1 MAWYDQAV
9 FYHIYPLGLC
19 GCAHENTGVAESHF
33 EQLRDWAA
41 HAARI
46 SCTAIYIG
54 PLFES
59 VGHGY
64 ETTDYCKV
72 DCRLGT
78 NEDFKD
84 FVAYCHEIGLRVI
97 VDGVFNHVGR
107 EFFAFKDVQEKRES
121 SPYCSWFCNLN
132 FGGNNEY
139 NDGFSYENWGG
150 YNLLVKLNQ
159 QNPDVQNYLFDA
171 IRFWISEFD
180 IDGIRLDAA
189 DVLDHGLMHNMR
201 QLTDSLKPDFWL
213 MGEVIHGDYSRW
225 VNDQMLHSVTNYELH
240 KGLYSGHNDHNYFE
254 IAHSIK
260 RLLGICG
267 DFRLYTFMDNHDVER
282 IYSKLTNK
290 EHMFLVTLLN
300 YTVYGIP
307 SLYYGS
313 EFAIEGKKESG
324 SDWNLRPC
332 LDIHDYEKAESD
344 NVITVLCKKLG
355 QLKKDYPELTYGQ
368 YQELVLTNRQFA
380 YGRVLNDTAMVIVLN
395 NDDSSATVEI
405 NAPVAAPAATD
416 LLGTAEN
423 VRYENGHL
431 SVSLPANRGTV
442 IYLGSGTGKQ
452 ADVETENLL
461 QKPDAAGKQG
471 ISDPVSG
478 QNGQEG
484 SGQDKT
490 QDAVLNDGQNDIRK
504 DVLNGG
510 QSDIRKDVP
519 NNGQSSV
526 QGNIT
531 NDGHSSMQGD
541 VPVDGHNDTPQK
553 VLIINGSPHA
563 DGSTALAL
571 REVEKTLQEQG
582 IETETIQIGH
592 LDIRSCIGCGQC
604 RQKGCCVF
612 DDVVNELAAKFE
624 QADGLLVGS
633 PVYFASANATL
644 VAFLTRLF
652 YSTPFDKRM
661 KVGAAVVSARRGG
674 NSATFDELNKF
685 FTISGMPVVSSQYWN
700 SIHGNNAQE
709 ASQDGEGLQTMR
721 ALGRN
726 MGFLVK
732 SIALGKQ
739 KYGLP
744 EEEERIRTNFIR

>member
-33 EQLRDWAA
+33 DQLRDWAA

-46 SCTAIYIG
+46 NYTAIYIG

-64 ETTDYCKV
+64 ETIDYRKV

-78 NEDFKD
+78 NDDFKD
-84 FVAYCHEIGLRVI
+84 FVSYCHEIGLRVI

-107 EFFAFKDVQEKRES
+107 EFFAFKDVQEKREA

-171 IRFWISEFD
+171 IRFWVTEFD

-225 VNDQMLHSVTNYELH
+225 VNDQKLHSVTNYELH

-260 RLLGICG
+260 RQLGICG

-282 IYSKLTNK
+282 IYSKLNNK

-307 SLYYGS
+307 SMYYGS
-313 EFAIEGKKESG
+313 EFGIDGRKEKG
-324 SDWNLRPC
+324 SDWNLRPY
-332 LDIHDYEKAESD
+332 LDIRDYENAETD
-344 NVITVLCKKLG
+344 NVITALCKKLG
-355 QLKKDYPELTYGQ
+355 QFKKDYQELTYGR
-368 YQELVLTNRQFA
+368 YQELALTNRQFA
-380 YGRVLNDTAMVIVLN
+380 YGRILDDTAMVMVLN
-395 NDDSSATVEI
+395 NDDNPATVEL
-405 NAPVAAPAATD
+405 NAPVGAPEATD
-416 LLGTAEN
+416 LLGIAER
-423 VRYENGHL
+423 VQYENGHL

-442 IYLGSGTGKQ
+442 IYLGSKVAVQT
-452 ADVETENLL
+452 DLSD
-461 QKPDAAGKQG
+461 QKVDT
-471 ISDPVSG
+471 PVSSTAEK
-478 QNGQEG
+478 QNASAALD
-484 SGQDKT
+484 SGQ
-490 QDAVLNDGQNDIRK
+490 K
-504 DVLNGG
+504 DQQESVRENG
-510 QSDIRKDVP
+510 QSDVANNVP
-519 NNGQSSV
+519 VNGQSGMV
-526 QGNIT
+526 N
-531 NDGHSSMQGD
+531 D
-541 VPVDGHNDTPQK
+541 VPVDGQNDTPLK

-563 DGSTALAL
+563 NGSTALAL
-571 REVEKTLQEQG
+571 REAEKTLQEQG
-582 IETETIQIGH
+582 IETEMIQVGH

-604 RQKGCCVF
+604 GGKGSCVF
-612 DDVVNELAAKFE
+612 DDIVNETAAKFE

-633 PVYFASANATL
+633 PVYYASANATL

-685 FTISGMPVVSSQYWN
+685 FTISGMPVASSQYWN

-709 ASQDGEGLQTMR
+709 AAQDGEGLQVMR

-744 EEEERIRTNFIR
+744 KEEERIRTNFIR

>member
-33 EQLRDWAA
+33 DQLRDWAA

-46 SCTAIYIG
+46 NYTAIYIG

-64 ETTDYCKV
+64 ETTDYRKV

-78 NEDFKD
+78 NDDFKD

-121 SPYCSWFCNLN
+121 SPYCSWFCNMN

-171 IRFWISEFD
+171 IRFWVSEFD

-225 VNDQMLHSVTNYELH
+225 VNDQKLHSVTNYELH

-260 RLLGICG
+260 RQLGICG

-282 IYSKLTNK
+282 IYSKLNNK

-307 SLYYGS
+307 SMYYGS
-313 EFAIEGKKESG
+313 EFGIDGKKEKS

-332 LDIHDYEKAESD
+332 LDIRDYENAESD
-344 NVITVLCKKLG
+344 NVITALCKKLG
-355 QLKKDYPELTYGQ
+355 QLKKDYQELTYGR
-368 YQELVLTNRQFA
+368 YQELALTNRQFA
-380 YGRVLNDTAMVIVLN
+380 YGRILDDTAMVMVLN
-395 NDDSSATVEI
+395 NDDGAATVEF
-405 NAPVAAPAATD
+405 NAPVGAPTATD
-416 LLGTAEN
+416 LLGVAEN

-431 SVSLPANRGTV
+431 SVSLPPNRGTV
-442 IYLGSGTGKQ
+442 IYLGSKVAVQTDLTDQKVGT
-452 ADVETENLL
+452 AVST
-461 QKPDAAGKQG
+461 
-471 ISDPVSG
+471 STVSG
-478 QNGQEG
+478 QKNQQE
-484 SGQDKT
+484 SVRET
-490 QDAVLNDGQNDIRK
+490 
-504 DVLNGG
+504 G
-510 QSDIRKDVP
+510 QSGPAESVLD
-519 NNGQSSV
+519 NGQSEST
-526 QGNIT
+526 GNVPINGQSEST
-531 NDGHSSMQGD
+531 ED
-541 VPVDGHNDTPQK
+541 VPVNGQIGTAGDVSVNGQNEKPLK

-571 REVEKTLQEQG
+571 REAEKTLQEQG
-582 IETETIQIGH
+582 IETEMIQVGH

-604 RQKGCCVF
+604 SGKGHCVF
-612 DDVVNELAAKFE
+612 DDVVNETASKFE

-633 PVYFASANATL
+633 PVYYASANATL

-674 NSATFDELNKF
+674 NSASFDELNKF
-685 FTISGMPVVSSQYWN
+685 FTISGMPVASSQYWN

-709 ASQDGEGLQTMR
+709 AAQDGEGLQVMR

>member
-33 EQLRDWAA
+33 DQLRDWAA

-46 SCTAIYIG
+46 NCTAIYIG

-64 ETTDYCKV
+64 ETTDYRKV

-78 NEDFKD
+78 NDDFKD
-84 FVAYCHEIGLRVI
+84 FVSYCHEIGLRVI

-107 EFFAFKDVQEKRES
+107 EFFAFKDVQEKREA

-171 IRFWISEFD
+171 IRFWVSEFD

-225 VNDQMLHSVTNYELH
+225 VNDQKLHSVTNYELH

-260 RLLGICG
+260 RQLGICG

-282 IYSKLTNK
+282 IYSKLNNK
-290 EHMFLVTLLN
+290 EHLFLVTLLN

-307 SLYYGS
+307 SIYYGS
-313 EFAIEGKKESG
+313 EFGIEGKKENG
-324 SDWNLRPC
+324 SDWNLRPY
-332 LDIHDYEKAESD
+332 LDIRDYEKAESD
-344 NVITVLCKKLG
+344 NVITALCKKLG
-355 QLKKDYPELTYGQ
+355 QLKKDYRELTYGR
-368 YQELVLTNRQFA
+368 YQELALTNRQFA
-380 YGRVLNDTAMVIVLN
+380 YGRILNDTAMVMVLN
-395 NDDSSATVEI
+395 NDDSAATVEL
-405 NAPVAAPAATD
+405 NAPVGASTATD
-416 LLGTAEN
+416 MLGIAGN
-423 VRYENGHL
+423 LRYENGHL
-431 SVSLPANRGTV
+431 SVSLPPNRGTV
-442 IYLGSGTGKQ
+442 IYLGTEVAVETDLAGQKVETAVSSGTEEQ
-452 ADVETENLL
+452 
-461 QKPDAAGKQG
+461 DASSAF
-471 ISDPVSG
+471 SR
-478 QNGQEG
+478 QNG
-484 SGQDKT
+484 T
-490 QDAVLNDGQNDIRK
+490 A
-504 DVLNGG
+504 
-510 QSDIRKDVP
+510 
-519 NNGQSSV
+519 
-526 QGNIT
+526 
-531 NDGHSSMQGD
+531 GD
-541 VPVDGHNDTPQK
+541 VPVDGQNGMTADVPVEGQSGATGDVPVDGQNGMTADVPVEGQSGATGDVSVDGQDDKPLK

-571 REVEKTLQEQG
+571 REAEKTLQEQG
-582 IETETIQIGH
+582 IETEMIQVGH

-604 RQKGCCVF
+604 REKGSCVF
-612 DDVVNELAAKFE
+612 DDVVNETAAKLE

-652 YSTPFDKRM
+652 YSTHFDKRM

-674 NSATFDELNKF
+674 NSASFDELNKF
-685 FTISGMPVVSSQYWN
+685 FTISGMPVASSQYWN

-709 ASQDGEGLQTMR
+709 AAQDGEGLQVMR

-726 MGFLVK
+726 MGFLIK